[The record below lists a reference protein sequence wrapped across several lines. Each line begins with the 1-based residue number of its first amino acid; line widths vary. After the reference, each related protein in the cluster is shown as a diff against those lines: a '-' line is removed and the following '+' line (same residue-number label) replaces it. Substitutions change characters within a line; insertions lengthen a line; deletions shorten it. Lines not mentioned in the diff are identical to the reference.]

1 MKILHVCL
9 LILLLC
15 NTAQAQSGKVY
26 ATTIY
31 PNPGEKFLEA
41 RHRIWLPEG
50 KQPLRGVIMHQHG
63 CGRNGLSV
71 PDDVHWQALAR
82 KHHCA
87 LLGTFYAT
95 GDTCAHWFEPKW
107 GTERAFLSALVELA
121 RQSGRAELKT
131 APWVLWG
138 HSGGAFWVNALL
150 NRYPERIVA
159 VVARSGGETLT
170 NLIARTVPV
179 LYTYGANE
187 KRPRCIGKQYF
198 DGPRREGAPWAIAP
212 DSTADHD
219 CRHSRLFVIP
229 YLDACMQQR
238 LPAKMGEALRPMK
251 ANMAWLGNV
260 NTRDVAPAKTYVG
273 DPLTASFLP
282 DEATA
287 RRWREFVRTGWVR
300 DSSAP
305 EKPPTQLKITT
316 LGPNAVRLHWQ
327 AEADLES
334 GIKTF
339 IIYRDNKKIGQFV
352 GPGDPYTKGS
362 YQYANFGDEPVPEPL
377 YRLSETWI
385 PPTMQFIDYQ
395 LRTGKTYRYQ
405 VSTVNHSGLESERST
420 PVTHHLPMPTK

>member
-1 MKILHVCL
+1 MRTLQACL
-9 LILLLC
+9 LLLVFGGV
-15 NTAQAQSGKVY
+15 AQAQSGRVY
-26 ATTIY
+26 STTVF
-31 PNPGEKFLEA
+31 PKPGEKFLEA

-50 KQPLRGVIMHQHG
+50 NESLRGVIVHQHG
-63 CGRNGLSV
+63 CGRNGLSL

-107 GTERAFLSALVELA
+107 GTERAFLTALADLA
-121 RQSGRAELKT
+121 RQSGRAELNA

-150 NRYPERIVA
+150 NRYPKRIVA
-159 VVARSGGETLT
+159 VVARSGGELLT
-170 NLIARTVPV
+170 NASAKAVPV

-198 DGPRREGAPWAIAP
+198 DGPRQEGAPWAIAP

-229 YLDACMQQR
+229 YLDACMTQR
-238 LPAKMGEALRPMK
+238 LPVKAGGTLRPMD
-251 ANMAWLGNV
+251 AAQAWLGNAD
-260 NTRDVAPAKTYVG
+260 TREVASTKTYPG
-273 DPLTASFLP
+273 DPATACFLP
-282 DEATA
+282 DQATA
-287 RRWREFVRTGWVR
+287 RRWQEFMRTGWVT
-300 DSSAP
+300 DSTAP
-305 EKPPTQLKITT
+305 EKPPGQLRVVA

-339 IIYRDNKKIGQFV
+339 IIYRDGQKIGQFT

-377 YRLSETWI
+377 HRLSEAWS
-385 PPTMQFIDYQ
+385 PPVMQFVDYR
-395 LRTGKTYRYQ
+395 LRSGQTYRYQ
-405 VSTVNHSGLESERST
+405 VSTVNHGGLESARSGYAAFS
-420 PVTHHLPMPTK
+420 VTAKK